1 MISLVMAVPHRYV
14 RTVQGQPKQ
23 AIDAL
28 TSCAE
33 QRCRI
38 EQLSP
43 HRYQLSPPV
52 RDGSHNEPRACVLV
66 QVQSD
71 AKGLSRV
78 EAKFVPARLLPSQR
92 WTWGSAWAA
101 LLAVNMLNVGVSMSL
116 VVQQCVVTAIFALV
130 YAYTLKSARRS
141 RDSDTRVLVD
151 VLERALS
158 PLRPPLQ
165 LQNPRYRMSP
175 PNAAV

>member
-1 MISLVMAVPHRYV
+1 MAVPDRYI
-14 RTVQGQPKQ
+14 RKVQGQPKQ

-28 TSCAE
+28 TTCAE
-33 QRCRI
+33 QMCRI
-38 EQLSP
+38 EQLSV

-66 QVQSD
+66 QVQAD

-92 WTWGSAWAA
+92 WTWGSAWVA
-101 LLAVNMLNVGVSMSL
+101 LLVVNMLNVGVGLSFL
-116 VVQQCVVTAIFALV
+116 VQQCVVTAVFALV
-130 YAYTLKSARRS
+130 YAYTLKSAERS
-141 RDSDTRVLVD
+141 REKDTRVLVD

-175 PNAAV
+175 PSPVG